1 MSKHSNGKA
10 DEAGKGELAD
20 EEFRRVL
27 VLPYFSQGLR
37 SRTEAFLLAFGK
49 GAEHAHRLG
58 SLLGHGIHFG
68 SFFDVSGASHR
79 EGSYLKSTECS
90 GFWERFQET
99 ERNEKNTT

>member
-1 MSKHSNGKA
+1 M
-10 DEAGKGELAD
+10 
-20 EEFRRVL
+20 VL
-27 VLPYFSQGLR
+27 RYFSHALR
-37 SRTEAFLLAFGK
+37 SLTEPIILAYVEGP
-49 GAEHAHRLG
+49 ELTHRLG

-68 SFFDVSGASHR
+68 SFFDVSSASHR